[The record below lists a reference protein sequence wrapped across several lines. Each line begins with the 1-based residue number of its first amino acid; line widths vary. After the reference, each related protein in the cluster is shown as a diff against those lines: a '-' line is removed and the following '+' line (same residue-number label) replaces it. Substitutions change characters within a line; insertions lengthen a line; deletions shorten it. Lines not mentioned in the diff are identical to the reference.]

1 VWTLLAEPSRW
12 SQWAPH
18 IRGARGLGHP
28 EIQAGRRG
36 VVMLGGA
43 APIPVRITAKSPGR
57 AWDWQV
63 GPVNMSHEVR
73 ATANGSEVRMAITAP
88 RLIEAGLRISY
99 GPLIALLLRN
109 LARVAAR

>member
-1 VWTLLAEPSRW
+1 
-12 SQWAPH
+12 
-18 IRGARGLGHP
+18 
-28 EIQAGRRG
+28 
-36 VVMLGGA
+36 
-43 APIPVRITAKSPGR
+43 
-57 AWDWQV
+57 
-63 GPVNMSHEVR
+63 MSHEVR